1 MSREGREDVVTLVRG
16 DPLLEPPDAGLGGD
30 LADDAR
36 HAGVEIRDKDKTDK
50 IYGQGQTGYSAN
62 LATTQH
68 IPHSTRHLNSIS
80 LLINT

>member
-36 HAGVEIRDKDKTDK
+36 HAGVEIRNKTVKMVRGRLD
-50 IYGQGQTGYSAN
+50 TYSAN

>member
-1 MSREGREDVVTLVRG
+1 MSREWREDVVTLVRG

-36 HAGVEIRDKDKTDK
+36 HAGEEIRDKTDK

-68 IPHSTRHLNSIS
+68 ILHSTRHLNSIS

>member
-1 MSREGREDVVTLVRG
+1 MSRERREDVVTLVRG

-36 HAGVEIRDKDKTDK
+36 HAGEEIRDKTDK

>member
-1 MSREGREDVVTLVRG
+1 MSREWRGDGVTLVRG

>member
-1 MSREGREDVVTLVRG
+1 MSRERREDVVALVRG

-36 HAGVEIRDKDKTDK
+36 HAGVEIRDKTDK
-50 IYGQGQTGYSAN
+50 IYGQGQTGSSEN

>member
-1 MSREGREDVVTLVRG
+1 MSRERREDVVTLVRG

-36 HAGVEIRDKDKTDK
+36 HAGVEIQDKTDK

>member
-1 MSREGREDVVTLVRG
+1 MSRERREDVVALVRG